1 MKKLGKKGFQINEVP
16 SLAILL
22 VVVAVVLGVGM
33 TVLAQVKATQ
43 TTNSLAYNVT
53 GTGEEALEDLSDW
66 QTTWAVIIAAA
77 VVIGIISAYL
87 FFGTK
92 R

>member
-1 MKKLGKKGFQINEVP
+1 MRKLSKKGFQIDQVP

-33 TVLAQVKATQ
+33 TVLDQVKDTQ

-53 GTGEEALEDLSDW
+53 ESGEDALSDLADW

-87 FFGTK
+87 FFK